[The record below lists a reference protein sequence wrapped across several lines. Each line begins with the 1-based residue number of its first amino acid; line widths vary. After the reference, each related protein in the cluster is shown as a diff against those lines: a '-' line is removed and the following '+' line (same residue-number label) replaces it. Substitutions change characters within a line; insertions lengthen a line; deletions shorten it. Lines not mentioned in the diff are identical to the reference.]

1 MVEVFKTNV
10 TAVAD
15 ADMLIAELHK
25 AFPFYKV
32 NFDLDDCDHILRVKS
47 MSAYINP
54 FPIILLLKAFGF
66 EATALPDDHHGDSG
80 RLKRNLVAGEAGN

>member
-10 TAVAD
+10 TADAD

-25 AFPFYKV
+25 VFPFYKV

-47 MSAYINP
+47 MSGDINP
-54 FPIILLLKAFGF
+54 FPIMVLLKDFGF
-66 EATALPDDHHGDSG
+66 DATALPDDHHGDTARS
-80 RLKRNLVAGEAGN
+80 KRNLFADEAGR

>member
-15 ADMLIAELHK
+15 ADMLIVELHK

-47 MSAYINP
+47 MSADINP
-54 FPIILLLKAFGF
+54 IPVIALLKAFGF
-66 EATALPDDHHGDSG
+66 EAKALPDEHQADTA
-80 RLKRNLVAGEAGN
+80 RLKRNFVAGEARQ

>member
-10 TAVAD
+10 ITDAD
-15 ADMLIAELHK
+15 ADKLIAELHK

-47 MSAYINP
+47 MSADINP
-54 FPIILLLKAFGF
+54 FPVIVLLKAFGF
-66 EATALPDDHHGDSG
+66 DATALPDDDHGDTA
-80 RLKRNLVAGEAGN
+80 RFKRNLIAGEAGR